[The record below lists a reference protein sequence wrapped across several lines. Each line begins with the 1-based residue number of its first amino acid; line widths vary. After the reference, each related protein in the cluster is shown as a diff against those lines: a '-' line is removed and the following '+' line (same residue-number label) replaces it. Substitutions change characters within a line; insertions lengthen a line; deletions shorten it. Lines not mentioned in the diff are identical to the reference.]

1 MRKALYGIVIAV
13 GFLRIAGWLLRSDAV
28 KGLGAITAASPL
40 PIVFTEVKGVET
52 FASNVDVVYENSAN
66 STVRL
71 RITPA
76 VYSRLSGPYNRRNVF
91 GAAIAYGPVMDE
103 QLWRSVLGY
112 GLCSG
117 VLQRE
122 LGLPQEMRNTRFV
135 LRTRTTGRF
144 DEWTLDPG
152 PCR

>member
-1 MRKALYGIVIAV
+1 MRKALYGIVIVV
-13 GFLRIAGWLLRSDAV
+13 GFLRIAGWLLQSGTV

-52 FASNVDVVYENSAN
+52 FASDVYVVYENSNN
-66 STVRL
+66 STLRV
-71 RITPA
+71 RITPS
-76 VYSRLSGPYNRRNVF
+76 VYSKLNGPYNRRNVF
-91 GAAIAYGPVMDE
+91 GAAIAYGPVLDE
-103 QLWRSVLGY
+103 DLWRSVLGY

-122 LGLPQEMRNTRFV
+122 LGLPDDMRSTRFV
-135 LRTRTTGRF
+135 LHTRTAGSD

>member
-13 GFLRIAGWLLRSDAV
+13 GFLRITGWLLESDV
-28 KGLGAITAASPL
+28 IKGLGAITAASPL

-52 FASNVDVVYENSAN
+52 FANDVHVVFEDNN
-66 STVRL
+66 DSTLRV

-76 VYSRLSGPYNRRNVF
+76 VYTRLRGPYNRRNVF

-103 QLWRSVLGY
+103 QLWRSVLGH

-117 VLQRE
+117 ALQRE
-122 LGLPQEMRNTRFV
+122 LGLPEGMRNTRFV
-135 LRTRTTGRF
+135 LRTKTAGRNN
-144 DEWTLDPG
+144 EWTLDPG

>member
-13 GFLRIAGWLLRSDAV
+13 GFLRIAGSLLQSDAV
-28 KGLGAITAASPL
+28 KGIGAVTAASPL

-52 FASNVDVVYENSAN
+52 FASDVYVVFEDDAGIAQR
-66 STVRL
+66 V

-76 VYSRLSGPYNRRNVF
+76 VYSRLHGPYNRRNVF
-91 GAAIAYGPVMDE
+91 GAAIAFGPVMDE

-122 LGLPQEMRNTRFV
+122 LGLPKEMRNTRFV
-135 LRTRTTGRF
+135 LRTRTTGRT
-144 DEWTLDPG
+144 DEWTLNPG

>member
-1 MRKALYGIVIAV
+1 MRKALYSIVIAV
-13 GFLRIAGWLLRSDAV
+13 GFLRIAGWLMQSDTV
-28 KGLGAITAASPL
+28 KGLGAVTAASPL
-40 PIVFTEVKGVET
+40 PIVFTDVKGVET
-52 FASNVDVVYENSAN
+52 FANDVYVVFENSAD
-66 STVRL
+66 STLHV

-91 GAAIAYGPVMDE
+91 GAAIAYGPVMEE

-135 LRTRTTGRF
+135 LRTRTTGRT
-144 DEWTLDPG
+144 DAWTLNPG